1 MGYYD
6 FYKTLFEDVGVMM
19 TAGLAKF
26 FNTKQKRKIAK
37 RTYKRRLEV
46 KMARSKSQKKQE
58 IYKERTDKSYGHAVA
73 LPEVNRKKRKQNTKD
88 ALAVPKKCRCG
99 SETHQR
105 TTHKDCSENPKN
117 KQLKGVTGSSLKT
130 PLAYGHAQFMC
141 L

>member
-46 KMARSKSQKKQE
+46 KIARSKSQKKTRNIQGTHRQ
-58 IYKERTDKSYGHAVA
+58 KLRS
-73 LPEVNRKKRKQNTKD
+73 
-88 ALAVPKKCRCG
+88 CG
-99 SETHQR
+99 
-105 TTHKDCSENPKN
+105 CS
-117 KQLKGVTGSSLKT
+117 T
-130 PLAYGHAQFMC
+130 
-141 L
+141 

>member
-73 LPEVNRKKRKQNTKD
+73 LTEVNRKK
-88 ALAVPKKCRCG
+88 G
-99 SETHQR
+99 SKIQKMH
-105 TTHKDCSENPKN
+105 
-117 KQLKGVTGSSLKT
+117 
-130 PLAYGHAQFMC
+130 
-141 L
+141 